1 MASSATDTLPSSSF
15 ANKTTRTNRTLRFA
29 TESLLKTRASQNKF
43 VATSLTSPTILS
55 SDFNHNTPTTTLPAL
70 SPVTS
75 SNPSPTLPPPS
86 LARQT
91 LSAVAASSI
100 LPPRAT
106 STTSRKTSEPAN
118 IPGATTTATTTAAT
132 TTAATTT
139 TTTPTTP
146 TTNTNTIASAIA
158 TVATAVV
165 GDGSCGG
172 GDGDGGGGG
181 GGPDINSLS
190 SDALVPNANSNQDR
204 NTSSLVQ
211 TTLDVSQQQQQQQPQ
226 NSSSTNRVSSKLVY
240 ALRFRRKHSN
250 EHASVSSK
258 SVPPSP
264 SQPPAT
270 DDPHI
275 DVSTAPVHSRSLD
288 GHHPRRRADLSF
300 LTATTFLRAQR
311 SADVSNP
318 SVSYISQVDIDD
330 FMTKRSKVGT
340 SASVYVSLQDTVL
353 SLAKGKTSQ
362 GRQEFDIRKTPVKVD
377 VPARELRIF
386 ILVSGKN
393 KILRLA
399 MPSEQIAIKWKDA
412 IQNALCS
419 DIKEQYTFGKT
430 IGSGAFGQVILAVHN
445 ISKEHRAIKVIQRG
459 EASTKSREHL
469 KSEIQVM
476 KSISHP
482 NIVHTHQ
489 IFDLKRTIYIVME
502 YVSGGDLFDFVAQH
516 EFLTEKQSSE
526 TLRSIFRAVEYLHR
540 NSVVHRDLKPENIL
554 CVNNTWPL
562 QLKLTDFGFANCL
575 DPCNEADDTMHT
587 QVGTIYFMAPEIF
600 ANKGYGP
607 AVDTWACGVL
617 LYTILTGRL
626 PFPGKNTTEY
636 MRNVV
641 TGKPLFPTILWRGI
655 SDDAKSLIKGLLNHD
670 PNKRLT
676 ALGALQHRWVAWP
689 DAAYGNNEIR
699 RDRSNLHS
707 DRRQLFKAR
716 SAVIAV
722 AMANKFRATIPHM
735 VDSLGDST
743 KKVAGAI
750 ENGVKK
756 TADGIEKGLGE
767 IASGAVRIGD
777 GIGEGTRK
785 IAGDIGGGT
794 KKMAGGIAGGTK
806 KVAEGIGH
814 GVKKTKDG
822 VENSARFVG
831 EGVKKT
837 AGGIEKG
844 VKHTAGGIGHGVKS
858 TGSRLKRSVE
868 LVVRERSKD
877 NEVERTERNLLLA
890 DSSPSSSS
898 KRMAHAFML
907 HSIRRKN
914 AMSRSADSAH
924 SQSLPLTVQHKRPV
938 DDDGSSTDFVSAL
951 EEHSE
956 TEDGWGSVYAV
967 ADRSR
972 KRPDLPISTPKESI
986 SPGVSKPTKMNIPTT
1001 LEMNGPPMARPE
1013 LPPLSGVTMGWSDEA
1028 MLGAPLE
1035 DDTWRDRFEIKGFGG
1050 SKEMNLGIGLM
1061 PGGGAD
1067 LLRRTTALLM
1077 AAKPNPSESET
1088 SRD

>member
-1 MASSATDTLPSSSF
+1 M
-15 ANKTTRTNRTLRFA
+15 TTSTNTNRTLRFA
-29 TESLLKTRASQNKF
+29 TQSLLKSRASQNEF
-43 VATSLTSPTILS
+43 ATNSLTSPTTLS
-55 SDFNHNTPTTTLPAL
+55 SDFNHDTPSTLPAL

-75 SNPSPTLPPPS
+75 SNPSPTPPPPS

-118 IPGATTTATTTAAT
+118 IPGATTTVAATVAATTAA
-132 TTAATTT
+132 
-139 TTTPTTP
+139 
-146 TTNTNTIASAIA
+146 A
-158 TVATAVV
+158 TVV
-165 GDGSCGG
+165 GGGGSGGG
-172 GDGDGGGGG
+172 GDGGGL
-181 GGPDINSLS
+181 DTSSKS
-190 SDALVPNANSNQDR
+190 SDALVPNANCNQDR

-211 TTLDVSQQQQQQQPQ
+211 TTLSVSQQQRQQQQRRQQQQPQ
-226 NSSSTNRVSSKLVY
+226 NSSSTNRLSSKLVY

-250 EHASVSSK
+250 EHGSVSSK
-258 SVPPSP
+258 SVPPSS
-264 SQPPAT
+264 SQPAT
-270 DDPHI
+270 SDDPHT
-275 DVSTAPVHSRSLD
+275 DGTTEPPPSRSLD
-288 GHHPRRRADLSF
+288 EHHPRRLADLSF

-311 SADVSNP
+311 SPDVSNP

-340 SASVYVSLQDTVL
+340 SASVYVSLQDTIL
-353 SLAKGKTSQ
+353 SLGKGKTSQ
-362 GRQEFDIRKTPVKVD
+362 GRQDFDVRNTPVKVD

-386 ILVSGKN
+386 ILVEGKN

-445 ISKEHRAIKVIQRG
+445 ISKEQRAIKVIQRG

-554 CVNNTWPL
+554 CVNNSWPL
-562 QLKLTDFGFANCL
+562 QLKLTDFGFANFL

-641 TGKPLFPTILWRGI
+641 IGKPLFPPILWRGI
-655 SDDAKSLIKGLLNHD
+655 SDDAKSLIKGLLNHN

-689 DAAYGNNEIR
+689 DAAYGKNEIR

-756 TADGIEKGLGE
+756 TADGLEKGFGE
-767 IASGAVRIGD
+767 IASGVVRIGD

-785 IAGDIGGGT
+785 VAGDIGEST
-794 KKMAGGIAGGTK
+794 KKMAGGIAGGTR

-822 VENSARFVG
+822 VESSAKFVG

-868 LVVRERSKD
+868 LVVRDRSKD
-877 NEVERTERNLLLA
+877 NEVERAERNLLLA
-890 DSSPSSSS
+890 ESSPSSSS

-914 AMSRSADSAH
+914 GLSRSADSPN
-924 SQSLPLTVQHKRPV
+924 SQSLPLTVQHKTPK

-967 ADRSR
+967 TDRSR
-972 KRPDLPISTPKESI
+972 KRPDPTIPTPREPIAPV
-986 SPGVSKPTKMNIPTT
+986 VSKTTNRNTPTT
-1001 LEMNGPPMARPE
+1001 LEMKGAPRARPE

-1035 DDTWRDRFEIKGFGG
+1035 DDIWRNRFDIEGFGG

-1077 AAKPNPSESET
+1077 AAKPNPSESGT
-1088 SRD
+1088 SRE